1 MVYECYIEPAIN
13 EYLTYYFD
21 IPDECFSTTSTE
33 GIILTVLIFMLLSGL
48 LQILFNLLHKGGV
61 SKLLIVLEK
70 KFNLHLPKEDNFEN
84 IKLIEIVRLLVIVII
99 GFVIITSFVVTLG
112 LFANYLASLALNAT
126 GWTLS

>member
-1 MVYECYIEPAIN
+1 MVYKCLIEPRIN
-13 EYLTYYFD
+13 EYLTNYYD

-48 LQILFNLLHKGGV
+48 LQILLNLLHKGGV
-61 SKLLIVLEK
+61 SKLLIFLEK

-84 IKLIEIVRLLVIVII
+84 IKLIEIVRLLVIAII
-99 GFVIITSFVVTLG
+99 LFLIVTSFVLALM
-112 LFANYLASLALNAT
+112 LFSNYLASLALNAT

>member
-1 MVYECYIEPAIN
+1 MVYKCLIEPRIN
-13 EYLTYYFD
+13 EYLTNYYD

-70 KFNLHLPKEDNFEN
+70 KINLLLPKEDNFEN

>member
-1 MVYECYIEPAIN
+1 MVYECLIEPRIN
-13 EYLTYYFD
+13 EYLTNYHD

-70 KFNLHLPKEDNFEN
+70 KINLLLPKEDNFEN
-84 IKLIEIVRLLVIVII
+84 IKLIEIFRLLVIVII

>member
-1 MVYECYIEPAIN
+1 MVYECLIEPRIN
-13 EYLTYYFD
+13 EYLTNYHD

-33 GIILTVLIFMLLSGL
+33 GIILTVLIFMLLSRL

>member
-1 MVYECYIEPAIN
+1 MFSEPRIN
-13 EYLTYYFD
+13 EYLTNYHD
-21 IPDECFSTTSTE
+21 ITDECFSTTSTE
-33 GIILTVLIFMLLSGL
+33 GIILTVLIFMLLSRL

-84 IKLIEIVRLLVIVII
+84 IILIEIVRLLVIVII

>member
-1 MVYECYIEPAIN
+1 MVYECLIEPRIN
-13 EYLTYYFD
+13 EYLTYYAD

-70 KFNLHLPKEDNFEN
+70 KINLLLPKEDNFEN

>member
-13 EYLTYYFD
+13 EYLTNYFD

-70 KFNLHLPKEDNFEN
+70 KINLLLPKEDNFEN

>member
-13 EYLTYYFD
+13 KYLAYYAD
-21 IPDECFSTTSTE
+21 IPDECYSATSTE
-33 GIILTVLIFMLLSGL
+33 GMILTVLIILLLGKL

>member
-1 MVYECYIEPAIN
+1 MFSEPRIN
-13 EYLTYYFD
+13 EYLTNYHD
-21 IPDECFSTTSTE
+21 ITDECFSTTSTE
-33 GIILTVLIFMLLSGL
+33 GIILTVLIFMLLSRL